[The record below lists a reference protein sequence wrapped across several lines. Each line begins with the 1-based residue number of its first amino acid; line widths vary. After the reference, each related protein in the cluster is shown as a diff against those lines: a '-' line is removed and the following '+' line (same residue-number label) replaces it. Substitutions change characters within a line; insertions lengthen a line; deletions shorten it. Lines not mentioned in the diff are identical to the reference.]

1 MQILESLQEV
11 CQHIGHELHYAT
23 YDGNAY
29 MVFCS
34 QYGQTSPNGGIYE
47 YDTQFKAELN
57 SGAYQRI
64 AEYIYF
70 GYTMKHGA
78 GLPNSAQARKDA
90 CATQQY
96 VWEYIRNNINFQY
109 GAPSRD
115 SWKNGY
121 MSSSIYSSWLSE
133 TERIYNNYHNTNV
146 SFNGQTQKTVIG
158 ESKTFTDVN
167 GVLASYQSFN
177 QTTNGITFNHIQGSN
192 DLIVTVDGNTNAN
205 SASFSSNGYGIYRL
219 MPNGTQY
226 SAHEMSSYIYFHFT
240 SGAVQDL
247 IFSSYVDPT
256 FFNFNIEVE
265 SGKIL
270 LKKVN
275 NIGNA
280 VSECKFELYTDEN
293 CTNKVN
299 TGITDKN
306 GNILFDKLK
315 PGIYYIKETE
325 VAHGYLIDE
334 NIKQVIVKAGET
346 ASVEFKN
353 NEPTGEI

>member
-247 IFSSYVDPT
+247 IFSSYV
-256 FFNFNIEVE
+256 
-265 SGKIL
+265 
-270 LKKVN
+270 
-275 NIGNA
+275 A
-280 VSECKFELYTDEN
+280 VSYTHLTLP
-293 CTNKVN
+293 TN
-299 TGITDKN
+299 
-306 GNILFDKLK
+306 
-315 PGIYYIKETE
+315 
-325 VAHGYLIDE
+325 
-334 NIKQVIVKAGET
+334 
-346 ASVEFKN
+346 
-353 NEPTGEI
+353 